1 VIRIRLTD
9 AEARRL
15 EQAFLQATDRKLRDR
30 LQIIRLAHRGRPHK
44 DIAADL
50 GITPRTVQSWLNA
63 YLDGGIRALVPRKA
77 RGHDPAIPAR
87 IAEEIRRWVIDGPAA
102 RGLDRANWTHAE
114 LADHLK
120 KTHGIMASRSAM
132 QRFCRQH
139 GIRPYRP
146 TYRHLRGDPVK
157 QAEAAGEL
165 AELRAQAEAGELV
178 LLSQDEARFPMVPT
192 LTATLGVKGHRP
204 TVGTRDCKDLLYV
217 LAVIN
222 VVTGAL
228 HVNTLESPARA
239 KRTTGK
245 SKTRRMQEAFAA
257 HLRHVAGIYPADRHK
272 RVVLIIDNAPW
283 HRGGPIDEARADC
296 PHLEIYRLPS
306 YSPQLNVIERFWRT
320 LRRRATH
327 NRLFD
332 RLADL
337 RSSVRNSVRYFQT
350 VRERIK
356 SLVAGCYS
364 RPADQ
369 KASAGL

>member
-1 VIRIRLTD
+1 MIRIQLTD

-30 LQIIRLAHRGRPHK
+30 LQIVRLAHRGRPHQ

-50 GITPRTVQSWLNA
+50 GITPRTIQRWLNA
-63 YLDGGIRALVPRKA
+63 YLDGGIAALVPRKA
-77 RGHDPAIPAR
+77 RGHDPAIPAHL
-87 IAEEIRRWVIDGPAA
+87 AGEIRRWVIEGPAA
-102 RGLDRANWTHAE
+102 QGLDRANWTHAE
-114 LADHLK
+114 LADHLR
-120 KTHGIMASRSAM
+120 KTHGITASRSAM

-157 QAEAAGEL
+157 QAEAAEEL

-217 LAVIN
+217 FAVIN
-222 VVTGAL
+222 VVTAAVHANL
-228 HVNTLESPARA
+228 VESPARA
-239 KRTTGK
+239 KRATGQ
-245 SKTRRMQEAFAA
+245 SKTRRMQQAFAA
-257 HLRHVAGIYPADRHK
+257 HLGHVAGIYPADRHE

-283 HRGGPIDEARADC
+283 HRGGPIDEALAEH
-296 PHLEIYRLPS
+296 PHLEFYRLPS
-306 YSPQLNVIERFWRT
+306 YSPHLNVIERFWKL
-320 LRRRATH
+320 LRRRASH
-327 NRLFD
+327 NRLFES
-332 RLADL
+332 LGDL
-337 RSSVRNSVRYFQT
+337 KRSLRASLCYFQT
-350 VRERIK
+350 VRGRIK

-364 RPADQ
+364 RPENQ
-369 KASAGL
+369 NASAGL